1 MIGIHGLIVAAFDL
15 KTMPV
20 GATNVEEKGIGNAV
34 LSRSAFEI
42 GKVAGGGHQIAQM
55 KICSGVGTQ

>member
-1 MIGIHGLIVAAFDL
+1 MIGIHALIVAALDL

-42 GKVAGGGHQIAQM
+42 GKDRWRP
-55 KICSGVGTQ
+55 SDRTNE